1 MKEDCV
7 VEVNKMMDDM
17 KEEDTLLGEGAGY
30 ESVDLEDETRLEEA
44 AVITDVDEP
53 RKPALA
59 GEHLA
64 ELEGLYFRSF
74 GKKALLT
81 REGEVVLGKRI
92 EGGDRQV
99 RRALRTVLTVTRGL

>member
-1 MKEDCV
+1 MKEECV
-7 VEVNKMMDDM
+7 AEVTDMMDDM
-17 KEEDTLLGEGAGY
+17 KEDDTLLGEDGGD
-30 ESVDLEDETRLEEA
+30 ESVEVEDEARLEEA
-44 AVITDVDEP
+44 AVVTDVDEP
-53 RKPALA
+53 KEPTTA

-99 RRALRTVLTVTRGL
+99 